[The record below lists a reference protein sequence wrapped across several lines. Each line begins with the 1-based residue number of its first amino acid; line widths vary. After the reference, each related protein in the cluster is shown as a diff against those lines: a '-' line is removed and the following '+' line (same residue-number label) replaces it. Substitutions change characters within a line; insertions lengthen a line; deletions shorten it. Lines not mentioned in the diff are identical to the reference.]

1 MEIGGAGGPPAE
13 GQGPSG
19 RSEPGLSWDD
29 LVLPPRERDVL
40 RAAVAEAQARRKAGA
55 EAGNE
60 RGGEHSQ
67 GLTLVLTGG
76 QGTGKTMATRLLAAD
91 LGAEI
96 VELNLAI
103 VSELDRDRALE
114 LIRRAFADAESSNA
128 VLLVDRVESV
138 IATSLRASTVRERP
152 PSVELSELVQ
162 ASKSHA
168 GVVVFA
174 SRAST
179 KLEPSLG
186 DGVDFLVEIPVQWTD
201 EQRQIWRRQLRRHLE
216 VTDADLDY
224 LAASF
229 ALSGGEIQKISA
241 AAVAYAGAEGVPVKM
256 VHVGRMLE
264 LEYQHRLFVGQRTRE
279 ALDRLT
285 GRGVGARS
293 DAPAAKPRST
303 RAAAVGAAAK
313 TTPVLPRA
321 ESRPSAM
328 PPPPAATPVPA
339 RAAAKPPPPR
349 AEPKR
354 ASVTAKAAGKPIPAR
369 REPVRGRIKSLL
381 GRGAAPGSSA
391 GALHEDPYSLDEWEP
406 TDGSPLSARIEAALG
421 SAAAPKP
428 ATAAPKPATAAR
440 PAPPLAKPAADP
452 APPPTP
458 ARPARTERGLPALI
472 SPRSAVLASL
482 SILVAAALGFGVARA
497 TGGSQP
503 RTLRNKHA
511 AAGLVQITFP
521 STWREERPPFAP
533 ALGLAHELAI
543 GPGSPGRGIF
553 VLGTSDTQNG
563 KFLPNPLVAVL
574 SSRPLAPIV
583 TLGGAR
589 FYRYA
594 DVHVG
599 ATGSSGPVYTL
610 PTTGGTVIGVCIPQ
624 GAPGFPSSCEA
635 ILATM
640 RLASATALP
649 PGQDKS
655 YAAALN
661 TGINKLNEARTKAVA
676 LLSSART
683 ARAQAE
689 AAAELARA
697 HGDADAALRAL
708 SAGPA
713 AAANSAVVVALRTTA
728 DAYAALAA
736 AAARNDARAYRTA
749 SSTVIRANAA
759 LLSALSRL
767 RSFGYRVG

>member
-1 MEIGGAGGPPAE
+1 
-13 GQGPSG
+13 
-19 RSEPGLSWDD
+19 
-29 LVLPPRERDVL
+29 
-40 RAAVAEAQARRKAGA
+40 
-55 EAGNE
+55 
-60 RGGEHSQ
+60 
-67 GLTLVLTGG
+67 VLTGG
-76 QGTGKTMATRLLAAD
+76 EGTGKTMATRLLAAD

-96 VELNLAI
+96 VELNLAV

-114 LIRRAFADAESSNA
+114 LIRRAFADAKSSNA
-128 VLLVDRVESV
+128 VLLVDRVENV
-138 IATSLRASTVRERP
+138 IATSLRASTVSERP
-152 PSVELSELVQ
+152 PSVELSELVR

-201 EQRQIWRRQLRRHLE
+201 DQKQIWRRQLRRHPE

-229 ALSGGEIQKISA
+229 SLSGAEIQKISA
-241 AAVAYAGAEGVPVKM
+241 AAVADAAAKGVPLKM

-264 LEYQHRLFVGQRTRE
+264 LEYRNRRFVSQRTRE

-303 RAAAVGAAAK
+303 RAAAAGTAAK
-313 TTPVLPRA
+313 TSPVLPRA
-321 ESRPSAM
+321 ESRPSTM
-328 PPPPAATPVPA
+328 PPPRATTPAPA

-349 AEPKR
+349 REPKR
-354 ASVTAKAAGKPIPAR
+354 VSVTAQAAGEPIPAR
-369 REPVRGRIKSLL
+369 RKPVRGRIKSLL
-381 GRGAAPGSSA
+381 GRGAAPGRSA
-391 GALHEDPYSLDEWEP
+391 GALHEDPYSLDEREP
-406 TDGSPLSARIEAALG
+406 TAGSPLSARIEAALG

-428 ATAAPKPATAAR
+428 ATAAPKPATAAPKPATAAPR

-458 ARPARTERGLPALI
+458 ARPPRTKRRLPAVI

-482 SILVAAALGFGVARA
+482 SILFAAALGFGVARA
-497 TGGSQP
+497 TGGSQQ

-563 KFLPNPLVAVL
+563 KFHPNPLVAML
-574 SSRPLAPIV
+574 SSRPLPPIV

-610 PTTGGTVIGVCIPQ
+610 PTTVGTVIGVCIPQ

-640 RLASATALP
+640 RLSSATALP
-649 PGQDKS
+649 PGQDAS

-661 TGINKLNEARTKAVA
+661 TGIHKLNEARTKAVA

-689 AAAELARA
+689 AAAELATA
-697 HGDADAALRAL
+697 YGDADAALRAL

-759 LLSALSRL
+759 LLSALNRL

>member
-1 MEIGGAGGPPAE
+1 MESGGAGARPSA
-13 GQGPSG
+13 GQGPAG
-19 RSEPGLSWDD
+19 RSGPGLSWDD

-40 RAAVAEAQARRKAGA
+40 RAAVAEARARRKAGA

-91 LGAEI
+91 LGAQI

-103 VSELDRDRALE
+103 VSGLDRDKALE
-114 LIRRAFADAESSNA
+114 LIRRAFADAASSNA

-179 KLEPSLG
+179 KLEPSLR
-186 DGVDFLVEIPVQWTD
+186 DGVDFLVEIPVQLTD
-201 EQRQIWRRQLRRHLE
+201 EQKQIWRRQLRRHPE
-216 VTDADLDY
+216 VTDTDLDY
-224 LAASF
+224 LASSF
-229 ALSGGEIQKISA
+229 SLSGAEIQKISA
-241 AAVAYAGAEGVPVKM
+241 AAVADAAAEGVPVKM
-256 VHVGRMLE
+256 VHLGRMLE
-264 LEYQHRLFVGQRTRE
+264 LEYQNRLFVGQQTRE

-285 GRGVGARS
+285 RRGVGARS
-293 DAPAAKPRST
+293 DPSAAKPRST
-303 RAAAVGAAAK
+303 RAPAAGAAAK
-313 TTPVLPRA
+313 VAPVLPRA
-321 ESRPSAM
+321 ESRPSTM
-328 PPPPAATPVPA
+328 PPPPAATPGPA
-339 RAAAKPPPPR
+339 RAPAKPPPPWVT
-349 AEPKR
+349 PKR
-354 ASVTAKAAGKPIPAR
+354 ASVTAQAAGEPIPAR

-381 GRGAAPGSSA
+381 GRGAAPASSA
-391 GALHEDPYSLDEWEP
+391 GALHEDPYPLGEWDP
-406 TDGSPLSARIEAALG
+406 TAGSPLSARIEAVLG

-428 ATAAPKPATAAR
+428 ATAAPR
-440 PAPPLAKPAADP
+440 PAPPRAMPASDP
-452 APPPTP
+452 APPPAP
-458 ARPARTERGLPALI
+458 ARPPRMDGGLPALI
-472 SPRSAVLASL
+472 SRRSAVLASV
-482 SILVAAALGFGVARA
+482 SILLAAALGFGVARA

-521 STWREERPPFAP
+521 STWREERPTFAP
-533 ALGLAHELAI
+533 ALGLAHELVI
-543 GPGSPGRGIF
+543 GPGSPGRGIL
-553 VLGTSDTQNG
+553 VLGTSDT
-563 KFLPNPLVAVL
+563 KTRTAPNALVAVL
-574 SSRPLAPIV
+574 SSRPQAPIV

-589 FYRYA
+589 FDRYA

-599 ATGSSGPVYTL
+599 AAGSLGPVYTL

-649 PGQDKS
+649 PGQDGS

-661 TGINKLNEARTKAVA
+661 TGIKKLNGARTKAVS
-676 LLSSART
+676 LLRSART
-683 ARAQAE
+683 AQAQAE
-689 AAAELARA
+689 AAAELATA
-697 HGDADAALRAL
+697 HRDAEAALTAL

-713 AAANSAVVVALRTTA
+713 AAANSALVAALRTTA

-736 AAARNDARAYRTA
+736 AAARNDGRAYRTA
-749 SSTVIRANAA
+749 SSTVIAANAA
-759 LLSALSRL
+759 LRSALSRL

>member
-1 MEIGGAGGPPAE
+1 
-13 GQGPSG
+13 
-19 RSEPGLSWDD
+19 
-29 LVLPPRERDVL
+29 
-40 RAAVAEAQARRKAGA
+40 
-55 EAGNE
+55 
-60 RGGEHSQ
+60 
-67 GLTLVLTGG
+67 VLTGG

-114 LIRRAFADAESSNA
+114 LIRRAFADAETSNS

-152 PSVELSELVQ
+152 PSVELSQLVQ

-201 EQRQIWRRQLRRHLE
+201 EQRQIWRRQLRRHPE

-224 LAASF
+224 LATSF
-229 ALSGGEIQKISA
+229 SLSGAEIQKISA
-241 AAVAYAGAEGVPVKM
+241 AAVADAAAEGVPVTM

-264 LEYQHRLFVGQRTRE
+264 LEYRNRLFVGQRTRE
-279 ALDRLT
+279 ALVGLA
-285 GRGVGARS
+285 GREGGVRS
-293 DAPAAKPRST
+293 DAPAAKRRST
-303 RAAAVGAAAK
+303 RAAAAGAPAK
-313 TTPVLPRA
+313 TAPVLPRA
-321 ESRPSAM
+321 ESRPSTV
-328 PPPPAATPVPA
+328 PPRPAATPAPA
-339 RAAAKPPPPR
+339 RAGATPPPPR
-349 AEPKR
+349 GEPKR
-354 ASVTAKAAGKPIPAR
+354 ASVTAQAAGEPIPAR

-381 GRGAAPGSSA
+381 GRGATPGSSA

-406 TDGSPLSARIEAALG
+406 TAGSPLSARIEAALG

-428 ATAAPKPATAAR
+428 ATAAPKPATAAPKPATAAPK

-458 ARPARTERGLPALI
+458 ARPPRTERRLPALI
-472 SPRSAVLASL
+472 STRSAVLASL
-482 SILVAAALGFGVARA
+482 SILIAAALGFGVARA
-497 TGGSQP
+497 TGGSQQ

-511 AAGLVQITFP
+511 AVGLVQITFP

-533 ALGLAHELAI
+533 ELGLAHELAI
-543 GPGSPGRGIF
+543 GPRSPGRGIF
-553 VLGTSDTQNG
+553 VLGTSDTKNG
-563 KFLPNPLVAVL
+563 TSLPTPLAAVL
-574 SSRPLAPIV
+574 SSRPPAPII

-610 PTTGGTVIGVCIPQ
+610 PTTVGTVIGVCIPQ

-649 PGQDKS
+649 PGQDAS

-661 TGINKLNEARTKAVA
+661 TGIHRLNEARTKAIA
-676 LLSSART
+676 RLSSART

-689 AAAELARA
+689 AAAELATA
-697 HGDADAALRAL
+697 HEDAEAALRAL

-736 AAARNDARAYRTA
+736 AAARNDARVYRTA

-759 LLSALSRL
+759 LLSALNRL

>member
-1 MEIGGAGGPPAE
+1 MEIGRAGSPPAE

-19 RSEPGLSWDD
+19 PSEPGLSWDD

-152 PSVELSELVQ
+152 PSVELSDLVQ

-168 GVVVFA
+168 GVVVLA

-201 EQRQIWRRQLRRHLE
+201 EQKQIWRRQLRRHSE

-229 ALSGGEIQKISA
+229 SLSGGEIQKISA
-241 AAVAYAGAEGVPVKM
+241 AAVADAAAEGVPVKM

-264 LEYQHRLFVGQRTRE
+264 LEYRNRLFVGQRTRE
-279 ALDRLT
+279 ALDRLMR
-285 GRGVGARS
+285 GGVGARS
-293 DAPAAKPRST
+293 DAPAAKPGST
-303 RAAAVGAAAK
+303 RAPAAGSAAK
-313 TTPVLPRA
+313 AAPVLPRA

-328 PPPPAATPVPA
+328 PPPPAATPIPVGTA
-339 RAAAKPPPPR
+339 GKPPPPPG
-349 AEPKR
+349 EPKR
-354 ASVTAKAAGKPIPAR
+354 VSVTARAAGETIPAR

-381 GRGAAPGSSA
+381 GRGAAPGRSA
-391 GALHEDPYSLDEWEP
+391 GALHEGTYSLDESEP
-406 TDGSPLSARIEAALG
+406 TAGSPLSARIEAALG

-428 ATAAPKPATAAR
+428 ATAAPR
-440 PAPPLAKPAADP
+440 PAPPPPKPASDS

-458 ARPARTERGLPALI
+458 ARPPRTERLMPALI
-472 SPRSAVLASL
+472 SPRSAVIASL
-482 SILVAAALGFGVARA
+482 SILFAAALGFGVARA

-503 RTLRNKHA
+503 RAPRSKHA
-511 AAGLVQITFP
+511 AVGLVHITFP
-521 STWREERPPFAP
+521 STWREERPPFAQ
-533 ALGLAHELAI
+533 ALGLAHELVI
-543 GPGSPGRGIF
+543 GPRSPGRGIF
-553 VLGTSDTQNG
+553 VLGTSDTRNG
-563 KFLPNPLVAVL
+563 TLPNPLVAVL

-599 ATGSSGPVYTL
+599 VTGSFGPVYTL

-649 PGQDKS
+649 PGQDES

-661 TGINKLNEARTKAVA
+661 TEIKKLNAARTKAVA

-689 AAAELARA
+689 AAAELATA
-697 HGDADAALRAL
+697 HRDADAALTAL

-713 AAANSAVVVALRTTA
+713 AAANSALVVALRTTA

-736 AAARNDARAYRTA
+736 AAEHNDARAYRTA
-749 SSTVIRANAA
+749 SSTVIRANAGLLYA
-759 LLSALSRL
+759 LNRL
-767 RSFGYRVG
+767 RSFGYRVS

>member
-13 GQGPSG
+13 GQGPAGPSG
-19 RSEPGLSWDD
+19 SPGPGLSWDD

-40 RAAVAEAQARRKAGA
+40 RAAVAEAHARRKAGA
-55 EAGNE
+55 EAGTE

-138 IATSLRASTVRERP
+138 IATSLRRECP
-152 PSVELSELVQ
+152 PSVALSELVQ
-162 ASKSHA
+162 ASKRHA

-201 EQRQIWRRQLRRHLE
+201 EQKQIWRRQLRRHAE
-216 VTDADLDY
+216 VTDADLDF

-229 ALSGGEIQKISA
+229 SLSGAEIQKISA
-241 AAVAYAGAEGVPVKM
+241 AAVADAAAKGVPVKM
-256 VHVGRMLE
+256 VHVGRILE
-264 LEYQHRLFVGQRTRE
+264 LEYQNRLFVGQRTRE
-279 ALDRLT
+279 ALDRLA

-293 DAPAAKPRST
+293 DARAAKPRST
-303 RAAAVGAAAK
+303 RAAAAGTAAK
-313 TTPVLPRA
+313 TAPVLPRA
-321 ESRPSAM
+321 ESRPSTI
-328 PPPPAATPVPA
+328 PLSPATTPAPA
-339 RAAAKPPPPR
+339 RAAAKAPPPR
-349 AEPKR
+349 GEPKR
-354 ASVTAKAAGKPIPAR
+354 ASVTAQAAGELIPAR
-369 REPVRGRIKSLL
+369 RKPVRGRIKSLL
-381 GRGAAPGSSA
+381 ERGVARGRSA

-406 TDGSPLSARIEAALG
+406 TAGSPLSARIEAALG

-428 ATAAPKPATAAR
+428 ATAAPKPA
-440 PAPPLAKPAADP
+440 PPPGKPAADP

-458 ARPARTERGLPALI
+458 ARPPRRERGLPALI
-472 SPRSAVLASL
+472 SSRSAVLASL
-482 SILVAAALGFGVARA
+482 SVLFAAALGFGIARA

-521 STWREERPPFAP
+521 SAWREERPPFAP

-553 VLGTSDTQNG
+553 VLGTSDTKNG
-563 KFLPNPLVAVL
+563 TSLPNPLVAVL
-574 SSRPLAPIV
+574 SSRPPARIV

-610 PTTGGTVIGVCIPQ
+610 PTTVGTVIGVCIPQ
-624 GAPGFPSSCEA
+624 GAPRFPSSCEA

-640 RLASATALP
+640 RLVSATALP
-649 PGQDKS
+649 PGQDES

-661 TGINKLNEARTKAVA
+661 TGINKLNEAGTKAVA

-689 AAAELARA
+689 AAAELATA
-697 HGDADAALRAL
+697 YGDADAALRAL

-736 AAARNDARAYRTA
+736 AAARNDTRAYRTA
-749 SSTVIRANAA
+749 SSTVVRANAA

>member
-1 MEIGGAGGPPAE
+1 
-13 GQGPSG
+13 
-19 RSEPGLSWDD
+19 
-29 LVLPPRERDVL
+29 
-40 RAAVAEAQARRKAGA
+40 
-55 EAGNE
+55 
-60 RGGEHSQ
+60 
-67 GLTLVLTGG
+67 
-76 QGTGKTMATRLLAAD
+76 MATRLLAAD

-114 LIRRAFADAESSNA
+114 LIRRAFADAENSNA
-128 VLLVDRVESV
+128 VLLLDRVESV

-152 PSVELSELVQ
+152 PSVELSQLVQ

-201 EQRQIWRRQLRRHLE
+201 EQKQIWRRQLRRHPE
-216 VTDADLDY
+216 VTDADFDY

-229 ALSGGEIQKISA
+229 ALSGAEIQKISA
-241 AAVAYAGAEGVPVKM
+241 AAAADAAAEGVPVTM

-264 LEYQHRLFVGQRTRE
+264 LEYQNRLFVGQRTRE
-279 ALDRLT
+279 ALVRLT
-285 GRGVGARS
+285 GRGVGVPS

-303 RAAAVGAAAK
+303 RAASAGAPAK
-313 TTPVLPRA
+313 TAPVLPRA
-321 ESRPSAM
+321 ESRPSTM
-328 PPPPAATPVPA
+328 PPPPAATPAPA

-349 AEPKR
+349 GAPKR
-354 ASVTAKAAGKPIPAR
+354 ASVTAQDPGEPIQAR
-369 REPVRGRIKSLL
+369 REPIRGRIKSSL

-391 GALHEDPYSLDEWEP
+391 GALHEEPYSPDESEP
-406 TDGSPLSARIEAALG
+406 TAGSPLSARIEAALG

-428 ATAAPKPATAAR
+428 ATAAPKPV
-440 PAPPLAKPAADP
+440 PPLAKPATDP
-452 APPPTP
+452 APPPTL
-458 ARPARTERGLPALI
+458 ARPPRTERGLPALI
-472 SPRSAVLASL
+472 SPRLAVIASL
-482 SILVAAALGFGVARA
+482 SILIAAALGFGVARA
-497 TGGSQP
+497 TGGSQQ

-511 AAGLVQITFP
+511 AAGLAQITFP
-521 STWREERPPFAP
+521 STWREGRPPFAP

-543 GPGSPGRGIF
+543 GPRSPGRGIF
-553 VLGTSDTQNG
+553 VLGTSDTKNG

-610 PTTGGTVIGVCIPQ
+610 PTTAGTVIGVCIPQ

-649 PGQDKS
+649 PGQDAS

-661 TGINKLNEARTKAVA
+661 TEIHKLNEARTKAVA
-676 LLSSART
+676 LLSGART
-683 ARAQAE
+683 ARAQAK
-689 AAAELARA
+689 AAAELATA
-697 HGDADAALRAL
+697 HGHADAALRAL

-736 AAARNDARAYRTA
+736 AAAGNDARAYRTA

-759 LLSALSRL
+759 LLSALNRL
-767 RSFGYRVG
+767 GSFGYRVG